1 MHRSVSV
8 PADPRVQ
15 LRNATA
21 TTSRRTR
28 QTVSIIS
35 APAKIWRLVLIY
47 LRDWDAH
54 AASVVER
61 RTGDGRVV
69 RSIPFTEEN
78 CLLQGEISVQTLI
91 SAHTRHPPPLPPC
104 YFRVYM
110 SVSTPTSS

>member
-8 PADPRVQ
+8 PADPQRVE
-15 LRNATA
+15 LGKATA
-21 TTSRRTR
+21 TTSGRTR

-35 APAKIWRLVLIY
+35 DPAPIWRLVLIY
-47 LRDWDAH
+47 FRDWDVH

-78 CLLQGEISVQTLI
+78 CLLQGEISV
-91 SAHTRHPPPLPPC
+91 
-104 YFRVYM
+104 
-110 SVSTPTSS
+110 